1 MRFTEACQLAECY
14 GFRLTRQ
21 RGSHH
26 LFSRP
31 GFLKLVNLQDDNG
44 GAKGYQVRQLLR
56 LIEEVSEVNAA
67 DDEEPANA

>member
-1 MRFTEACQLAECY
+1 VS
-14 GFRLTRQ
+14 TRQ

-44 GAKGYQVRQLLR
+44 SAKSYQIRQLLR
-56 LIEEVSEVNAA
+56 MIEEISELNAA
-67 DDEEPANA
+67 DDEEPTNA